1 MKENEPLKYAF
12 YFMSIAFLSL
22 SFFTYT
28 EHKELLALQTEKGI
42 QYQTSVRLIELYTD
56 NSYLELSDDERIST
70 GIRLITEASRMNSY
84 GGEWVLLSNDIQ
96 SLGDYLLTA
105 EKAVTED
112 TERKRELIHNQMVII
127 NDELE
132 DDPITWFKEFNTLDD
147 SASKYFKD

>member
-70 GIRLITEASRMNSY
+70 GIRLITEASRINSY
-84 GGEWVLLSNDIQ
+84 SGEWVLLSNDIQ
-96 SLGDYLLTA
+96 SLGHSLLTK
-105 EKAVTED
+105 EKAVTQE
-112 TERKRELIHNQMVII
+112 EELKREQIHNQMVII
-127 NDELE
+127 DEELE
-132 DDPITWFKEFNTLDD
+132 DEAINWFKEFNTLDD
-147 SASKYFKD
+147 VTSKYLKY